1 MLSNTKELYASAET
15 WANTTIKQEEE
26 LTVCIW
32 MVVERERVVELEQ
45 RL

>member
-26 LTVCIW
+26 LTVLLSPEIDL
-32 MVVERERVVELEQ
+32 VNLG
-45 RL
+45 